1 MIYRFGEYSLDPAMF
16 QLTRGNEEVSV
27 QPQVFEVLRCLIEN
41 RERVVSKDDL
51 IDAVWDG
58 RIVSDA
64 TLSSR
69 ISAAR
74 SAVGDTGQIQAVIR
88 TMPRRGFRFVAELK
102 NAEPV
107 EESDSEQKQLP
118 DGAPKDGLPAIAH
131 RQTVKFCASRDG
143 TQLAFATTG
152 NGIPLVRAGHWLT
165 HLEHDWRSP
174 VWRPFLDELGKHF
187 QVTRYDQRGNGLSDW
202 SVSDFGFDKF
212 VDDLE
217 AVIEAAGLE
226 TFALYGAS
234 QGVPISV
241 AYAVRNPE
249 RVSHLIL
256 HGGYARGRLVRG
268 SIEEKEQGEAL
279 LTLIR
284 HGWGKPGSPFLQAFS
299 SMYIPGGTPE
309 QIESLV
315 ELQRRTTTPE
325 NAAKIRATVDSFDV
339 THLVESITVPTLV
352 VHARN
357 DGVQPLE
364 AGRKL
369 ATGIENSEFLMLE
382 SANHVILEH
391 EPAWGVLFSGIE
403 SFILD

>member
-1 MIYRFGEYSLDPAMF
+1 
-16 QLTRGNEEVSV
+16 
-27 QPQVFEVLRCLIEN
+27 
-41 RERVVSKDDL
+41 
-51 IDAVWDG
+51 
-58 RIVSDA
+58 
-64 TLSSR
+64 
-69 ISAAR
+69 
-74 SAVGDTGQIQAVIR
+74 
-88 TMPRRGFRFVAELK
+88 MPRRGFRFVAELK

>member
-1 MIYRFGEYSLDPAMF
+1 ME
-16 QLTRGNEEVSV
+16 
-27 QPQVFEVLRCLIEN
+27 
-41 RERVVSKDDL
+41 
-51 IDAVWDG
+51 G

-64 TLSSR
+64 TFSSR

-74 SAVGDTGQIQAVIR
+74 SAVGDTGEAQAVIR
-88 TMPRRGFRFVAELK
+88 TMPRRGFRFVVELE
-102 NAEPV
+102 NSEPM
-107 EESDSEQKQLP
+107 EESESERIQLP
-118 DGAPKDGLPAIAH
+118 DAAPKDGLPAIAR
-131 RQTVKFCASRDG
+131 RQTVKFCASPDG

-152 NGIPLVRAGHWLT
+152 DGIPLVRAGHWLT

-212 VDDLE
+212 VEDLE
-217 AVIEAAGLE
+217 AVIEVAGIE

-241 AYAVRNPE
+241 AYAARNPE

-256 HGGYARGRLVRG
+256 HGGYVQGRLVRG

-309 QIESLV
+309 QIDSLV
-315 ELQRRTTTPE
+315 ELQRQTD
-325 NAAKIRATVDSFDV
+325 NA
-339 THLVESITVPTLV
+339 
-352 VHARN
+352 
-357 DGVQPLE
+357 
-364 AGRKL
+364 
-369 ATGIENSEFLMLE
+369 
-382 SANHVILEH
+382 
-391 EPAWGVLFSGIE
+391 
-403 SFILD
+403 